1 MLCFVKLKITFTL
14 FVLICRE
21 EIMIS
26 DTAEEVMLVDMDPNQ
41 QRRDSRKQY
50 DFDESCGNR
59 VQCAP
64 H

>member
-1 MLCFVKLKITFTL
+1 
-14 FVLICRE
+14 
-21 EIMIS
+21 MIS